1 MKTTSCTEPKRYAFD
16 NAPRC
21 GAKTKRN
28 NGDPCRSPA
37 VQGKQRCRIHG
48 GAKGSG
54 GQKDNQNAL
63 KHGFTTEK
71 AKACRKEI
79 RFQIKRWKNFQDLY
93 D

>member
-1 MKTTSCTEPKRYAFD
+1 MNSTSCTEQKRYAFD

-37 VQGKQRCRIHG
+37 VHGKQRCRLHG
-48 GAKGSG
+48 GSKGSG
-54 GQKDNQNAL
+54 ARCGNQNAV
-63 KHGFTTEK
+63 KHGYTSKE
-71 AKACRKEI
+71 AKKHRKEI
-79 RFQIKRWKNFQDLY
+79 KSQLKFWKNFQELY